1 MEKKTSQKAAG
12 ATAAAKKTASS
23 TVAPAAK
30 PGPLRFAHP
39 FYTTTPK
46 AKRTAIKGVGKGL
59 AEYPSK
65 ALLLEKIPPPKRNPL
80 MILDEIIGAADAK
93 KIADYGSITFQ
104 AVGDTGS
111 PDTMTE
117 KISDVMA
124 AEYNISKPESCP
136 AFLFHLGDVNYY
148 DNTEK
153 GYLQQFYTPYK
164 HYPGKIIAIPGNH
177 DGEMVKYD
185 QPGEPSTG
193 QTYSLQAF
201 VENFC
206 QDVAGVPPAAK
217 TIYREMIAQP
227 AVYWHLNAPF
237 VDIVALYSNVADGP
251 GFISNDNV
259 IGTSQKDWL
268 TETLKSIAKARKQSR
283 KALILA
289 VHHPPFSGGGHSPSK
304 DMLADIDDCCKTA
317 GIMPDAVISGH
328 SHNYQRFTRFPVG
341 TNMQIPYFVVGCS
354 GHGVQ
359 SVGHADG
366 QKVDDHTFESSLE
379 GYGYLTVIVDKK
391 KITMIFTQVKEDGSK
406 QPYDKTIVV
415 DLATNQIVPS

>member
-1 MEKKTSQKAAG
+1 M
-12 ATAAAKKTASS
+12 AAKKTASK
-23 TVAPAAK
+23 AK
-30 PGPLRFAHP
+30 KVLRFAHP
-39 FYTTTPK
+39 FFTTTPK

-65 ALLLEKIPPPKRNPL
+65 AWLLEKIPVPKREPL
-80 MILDEIIGAADAK
+80 MNLDEIVGAAGAK
-93 KIADYGSITFQ
+93 AIADYGSIIFQ

-117 KISDVMA
+117 KISEAMA
-124 AEYNISKPESCP
+124 ADYTISKPTSCP
-136 AFLFHLGDVNYY
+136 AFLFHLGDVIYY
-148 DNTEK
+148 DNTDK

-185 QPGEPSTG
+185 QPGQSSTG

-206 QDVAGVPPAAK
+206 QDATGVPPAAK
-217 TIYREMIAQP
+217 TIYREMIGQP
-227 AVYWHLNAPF
+227 AVYWYLDAPF

-251 GFISNDNV
+251 GYISDDKV

-268 TETLKSIAKARKQSR
+268 TKTLKSIAKARKQQR

-289 VHHPPFSGGGHSPSK
+289 VHHPPFSGGGHSPST

-317 GIMPDAVISGH
+317 AILPDAVISGH
-328 SHNYQRFTRFPVG
+328 SHNYQRFTRYPKG
-341 TNMQIPYFVVGCS
+341 TDMQIPYFVVGCS

-366 QKVDDHTFESSLE
+366 QKTDDHTFESSLE
-379 GYGYLTVIVDKK
+379 GYGYLTVTVDKN
-391 KITMIFTQVKEDGSK
+391 KIVIKFTRVNLDGSK
-406 QPYDKTIVV
+406 QPYDKTIIV
-415 DLATNQIVPS
+415 DLATNHIVPS